1 MSGRVIDRI
10 RVVHGTAG
18 DVMKQSLLRR
28 DGGQVLDRAQ
38 DRAPDARSGSDAV
51 LAGGASALLAAGL
64 GGGVAAMAALCFA
77 SFWLVPVVFAI
88 AGGSLYGLYLVRRHR
103 PGTAVGQAAEG
114 AGPQDRALS
123 AVGPLL
129 LLDPHDR
136 VAYANAPAADL
147 LGIPADRIAGMCWGD
162 PELAARRS
170 EIGLSLQSHPVAGG
184 GRLLVQAAAGETGR
198 AAALVREPMDEVY
211 RTACLA
217 RIDAIGRF
225 SGGVSHDLNNLMGA
239 VAGYADFLIS
249 DLPAGSPLSDYAV
262 RIVAAVDRAK
272 GLARQMAVLSQA
284 GAPGLRRVAPA
295 GILSASLAVVR
306 PSLPAGL
313 SLTVQEDPDLP
324 DVMGNAPLLAQALA
338 DLVDYLRAELCR
350 SSDPAGDPAGGAY
363 LSLRVSLR
371 PAGPSG
377 CPPDR
382 VTQAVLPSPAQP
394 QPQVQF
400 EVAAGG
406 PGMRIPRLSG
416 LFDPFATKSFETA
429 DGRVEGLRLPLVLA
443 IVRGHDGGLTV
454 CTDGERELAFRLTVP
469 MASPPPVAARTEP
482 PPCDLGDL
490 RKCRILLVDSEPTMG
505 DLISSGLERCGHEV
519 AVCENAEEALEVI
532 EEEPEAFDVLVTD
545 QAMPGLSGM
554 LLIAEVKARHPAM
567 VCVLYAGSGK
577 AAIEAKARRAGADA
591 VYAKPLDV
599 AELARQV
606 AMLATGRSGSLG

>member
-1 MSGRVIDRI
+1 MIDRI
-10 RVVHGTAG
+10 RVVCGTAG

-28 DGGQVLDRAQ
+28 DGGQVQGKAS
-38 DRAPDARSGSDAV
+38 DARSGADAV

-64 GGGVAAMAALCFA
+64 GGGVAALAALCFA
-77 SFWLVPVVFAI
+77 SFWLVPAVLAI
-88 AGGSLYGLYLVRRHR
+88 AGGLLYGLYLVRRHR
-103 PGTAVGQAAEG
+103 PRTAGGHAAGG
-114 AGPQDRALS
+114 AGPQDHALS
-123 AVGPLL
+123 AAGPLL

-147 LGIPADRIAGMCWGD
+147 LGIAADRLAGLCWSD

-170 EIGLSLQSHPVAGG
+170 EIGLSLQSHAVAGG
-184 GRLLVQAAAGETGR
+184 GRLLVRAATGETGR
-198 AAALVREPMDEVY
+198 SAAPVRESVDEVY

-295 GILSASLAVVR
+295 GILSATLAVVR

-338 DLVDYLRAELCR
+338 DLVDYLRAELSR
-350 SSDPAGDPAGGAY
+350 SADPAGGAH

-469 MASPPPVAARTEP
+469 VASPPPVAARTEP
-482 PPCDLGDL
+482 LPCDLGDL
-490 RKCRILLVDSEPTMG
+490 RKCRILLVDSEPMMG
-505 DLISSGLERCGHEV
+505 DMISSGLERCGHEV

-577 AAIEAKARRAGADA
+577 AAIEARARRAGADA
-591 VYAKPLDV
+591 VYAKPFDV
-599 AELARQV
+599 ADLARQV
-606 AMLATGRSGSLG
+606 AVLATGRGGSAG